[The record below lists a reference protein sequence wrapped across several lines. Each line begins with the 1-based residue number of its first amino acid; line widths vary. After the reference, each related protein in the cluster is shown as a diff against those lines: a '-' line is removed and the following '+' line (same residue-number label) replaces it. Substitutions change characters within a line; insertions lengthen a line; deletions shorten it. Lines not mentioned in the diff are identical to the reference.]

1 MTVKVISNALSIKL
15 GIVFNDNNMDFFV
28 ISELTPSPL
37 DNADTV
43 EDFSFKSFTISLIIV
58 FAFVSFFLNSRII
71 TNNNIIIFAKIFT
84 QYYCVKITN

>member
-43 EDFSFKSFTISLIIV
+43 EDFSFKRL
-58 FAFVSFFLNSRII
+58 ARLKNEDLNSRYDSI
-71 TNNNIIIFAKIFT
+71 K
-84 QYYCVKITN
+84 KITSY